1 MRQTSLFWAAIVLII
16 EPVIAIAWPR
26 IRASLLLSYPYKD
39 GQASRISNYYGSLD
53 RPFGI
58 MCPFRIKA
66 RRWMQ
71 TIGVMI
77 LIILLASHL
86 YENIAIPLR

>member
-1 MRQTSLFWAAIVLII
+1 MTQTVLFWTAIVLIL
-16 EPVIAIAWPR
+16 EPAIAKAWPR
-26 IRASLLLSYPYKD
+26 FRASLLLSYPYRD
-39 GQASRISNYYGSLD
+39 GQASRISDYYNQLD
-53 RPFGI
+53 RRFGI

-77 LIILLASHL
+77 LIILLSSQL
-86 YENIAIPLR
+86 YENLRLPV